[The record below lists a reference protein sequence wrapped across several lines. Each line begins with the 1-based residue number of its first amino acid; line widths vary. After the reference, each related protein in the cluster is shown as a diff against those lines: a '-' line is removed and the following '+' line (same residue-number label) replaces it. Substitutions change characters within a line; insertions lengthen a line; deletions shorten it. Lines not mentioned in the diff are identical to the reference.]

1 MRLSEKVQCTRWYN
15 TEITTCCERVLKSV
29 VQSTW
34 CSTCIHSVKSSAEF
48 TAVVRM
54 VSLQWI
60 IAAQHSV
67 YHEVPHTCT
76 EICCVHH
83 VHSVVPTGVHCEV
96 PTAVCCVHTPFVLW
110 GGPHSSYHV
119 HCTPCVLWSPPQ
131 QLPCTPCALW
141 SPHSRGEFFGWG
153 SEACWLRLNHCSAID
168 TLCNLSN
175 LLSSSKS
182 AGWILNV
189 DQGWD
194 LTTAALLTPL
204 CLASLLLQSVQLAF
218 IV

>member
-1 MRLSEKVQCTRWYN
+1 M
-15 TEITTCCERVLKSV
+15 
-29 VQSTW
+29 
-34 CSTCIHSVKSSAEF
+34 KSSAEF

-60 IAAQHSV
+60 IAAHHSV

-119 HCTPCVLWSPPQ
+119 RCTPCVLWSPPQ

-175 LLSSSKS
+175 FNLLASSKS
-182 AGWILNV
+182 VWFVKVDLGLRLNLV
-189 DQGWD
+189 
-194 LTTAALLTPL
+194 
-204 CLASLLLQSVQLAF
+204 QSVQLQLAI

>member
-1 MRLSEKVQCTRWYN
+1 MYTQCEVICRVHYSSENGYIAVNHSSTAQC
-15 TEITTCCERVLKSV
+15 
-29 VQSTW
+29 
-34 CSTCIHSVKSSAEF
+34 
-48 TAVVRM
+48 
-54 VSLQWI
+54 VSW
-60 IAAQHSV
+60 S
-67 YHEVPHTCT
+67 PP
-76 EICCVHH
+76 H
-83 VHSVVPTGVHCEV
+83 VHRNMLCTPCTQLVPTGVHCEV

-141 SPHSRGEFFGWG
+141 SPHSRGEFFRWG

-175 LLSSSKS
+175 FNLQSSSKS
-182 AGWILNV
+182 VWFVKVDLGLRLNLV
-189 DQGWD
+189 
-194 LTTAALLTPL
+194 
-204 CLASLLLQSVQLAF
+204 QSVQLQLAI

>member
-1 MRLSEKVQCTRWYN
+1 MYTQC
-15 TEITTCCERVLKSV
+15 EVICRVHCSGENGFIAV
-29 VQSTW
+29 NHSSTAQ
-34 CSTCIHSVKSSAEF
+34 C
-48 TAVVRM
+48 
-54 VSLQWI
+54 VSW
-60 IAAQHSV
+60 S
-67 YHEVPHTCT
+67 PP
-76 EICCVHH
+76 H
-83 VHSVVPTGVHCEV
+83 VHRNMLCTPCTQLVPTGVHCEV

-119 HCTPCVLWSPPQ
+119 HCTPCVQWSPHSNCHVH
-131 QLPCTPCALW
+131 CTPCAQW
-141 SPHSRGEFFGWG
+141 SPHSRGEFFRWG

-194 LTTAALLTPL
+194 LTTVAPLTPL

-218 IV
+218 II